1 MDVKGNGE
9 ILSFR
14 ELEEEEGLVA
24 ERLKFQEW
32 EILLQILTL
41 LNHRQS
47 QLKTILDLRYET
59 SDPIVTRRN
68 SHFN

>member
-47 QLKTILDLRYET
+47 QLKTIWDLRYET

>member
-47 QLKTILDLRYET
+47 QLKTI
-59 SDPIVTRRN
+59 
-68 SHFN
+68 